1 MSKFNYFN
9 PNSITLLSLILFTT
23 PLISQQTIP
32 TFPPDTLPTFPPG
45 ACCVIPADQ
54 GCIDIICFYVDG
66 FCCDVQFD
74 RRCEAIAYDI
84 CHPPVQTTFEPSIQ
98 TTTTTTQITNIPT
111 PSPIPISEPTN
122 TATTTTTFEPTDI
135 PPTPEPTFSPI
146 FIPTQTGLCCTVD
159 QACQDF
165 VCNNGDPFQ
174 AFCCNFGWDGIC
186 DAIAQDICQYPPNF
200 NMTAA
205 PSFQIPIPTSTQT
218 KLPT

>member
-54 GCIDIICFYVDG
+54 GCKDIICFYFDR

-74 RRCEAIAYDI
+74 QMCESIAYEI
-84 CHPPVQTTFEPSIQ
+84 CHPPNFNMTAAPSFQ
-98 TTTTTTQITNIPT
+98 
-111 PSPIPISEPTN
+111 IPI
-122 TATTTTTFEPTDI
+122 
-135 PPTPEPTFSPI
+135 PTPEPTYSPI

-165 VCNNGDPFQ
+165 ICNNGDPF
-174 AFCCNFGWDGIC
+174 CCNFEWDGIC
-186 DAIAQDICQYPPNF
+186 DAIAQEICQYPPNF

-205 PSFQIPIPTSTQT
+205 TSFQIPIPTSTPT
-218 KLPT
+218 KLPTIATP